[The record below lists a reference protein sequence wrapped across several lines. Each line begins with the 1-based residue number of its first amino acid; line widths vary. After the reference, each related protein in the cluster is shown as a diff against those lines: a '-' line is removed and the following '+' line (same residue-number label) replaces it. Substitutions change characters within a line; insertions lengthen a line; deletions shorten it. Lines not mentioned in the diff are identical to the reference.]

1 MSAAAVSLPVAAVP
15 PFLRL
20 GRTFVNPVFDL
31 LLIGGGLSLVFTA
44 LLLPATRGPVEL
56 FLAPWMAF
64 LVLFSNSA
72 HFAAS
77 TVRLYTKPGALRDLR
92 FLTLG
97 FPLVVLAVLSLAVAY
112 GEGLGS
118 KLLALYLTWS
128 PFHYSAQAYGL
139 SLMYAYRSGC
149 SFTTGEKRLIRVGC
163 LAPFLALLVSAR
175 GIGLDWFAGPGSAL
189 AGAELGALRI
199 QLGSALAW
207 LTLAAPALVFLR
219 LALTRRA
226 TLPLISLC
234 IVVSNGV
241 WLVTL
246 NRMAAFAFATVFH
259 GLQYLAIVTIF
270 HVKDRVRA
278 PGNSRG
284 WAYHAASFYLACL
297 VVGYLLFQIW
307 PFAYVLLGFG
317 LAQSALVVVA
327 IINLH
332 HFIVDAYIWKLR
344 QSSNYTIVTD
354 VV

>member
-1 MSAAAVSLPVAAVP
+1 VHPA
-15 PFLRL
+15 
-20 GRTFVNPVFDL
+20 FDL
-31 LLIGGGLSLVFTA
+31 LVIGGGLSLGFT
-44 LLLPATRGPVEL
+44 LLLVGTTRAPVEAL
-56 FLAPWMAF
+56 LAPWMAL

-77 TVRLYTKPGALRDLR
+77 TVRLYTKPGTQRDLR
-92 FLTLG
+92 FLTMG

-112 GEGLGS
+112 GESLGS

-128 PFHYSAQAYGL
+128 PYHYSAQAYGL

-149 SFTTGEKRLIRVGC
+149 SFGDGEKRLIRLGC
-163 LAPFLALLVSAR
+163 LAPFLALLVAGR
-175 GIGLDWFAGPGSAL
+175 GIGLDWFVPAGMLGPAL
-189 AGAELGALRI
+189 DGART

-207 LTLAAPALVFLR
+207 LTLLAPAVVFVR
-219 LALTRRA
+219 LASARRPS
-226 TLPLISLC
+226 LPLISLC

-241 WLVTL
+241 WLVAL

-270 HVKDRVRA
+270 HVKDKVNA
-278 PGNSRG
+278 PGNVRG
-284 WAYHAASFYLACL
+284 WAYHAGAFYLACL
-297 VVGYLLFQIW
+297 VVGYLLFQVW

-327 IINLH
+327 IINIH

-344 QSSNYTIVTD
+344 QRSNYAIVTD
-354 VV
+354 AV